1 MRVVRTFTWK
11 KNMNPKS
18 HTLFHFTKSAD
29 VLKLIMKNGFWPRYC
44 LEDVEWLGYD
54 GFDFI
59 AYPMVCFC
67 DIPLSRAQEHVKFY
81 GEYGIGLTKEWAESN
96 KITPILYVSSNNN
109 LKKTFR
115 KIVDN
120 TYYISD
126 DDKKEKAKQNV
137 RYLLA
142 HSKPTEGNMVVAGSV
157 VAKEFYQESEW
168 RYVPENAIIKD
179 YLKKT
184 EFDDDNILKSNN
196 ELTFQSSIIK
206 FTPKDVKY
214 IFVKSDSDIPEI
226 INFIQAELDGFPN
239 ADIKVLMS
247 RVTSLES
254 IQRDL

>member
-1 MRVVRTFTWK
+1 
-11 KNMNPKS
+11 MNPKS
-18 HTLFHFTKSAD
+18 HTLFRFTKSAD

>member
-1 MRVVRTFTWK
+1 
-11 KNMNPKS
+11 MNPKS

-29 VLKLIMKNGFWPRYC
+29 VLKLIIKNGFWPRYC
-44 LEDVEWLGYD
+44 LEDVAWLGYD

-67 DIPLSRAQEHVKFY
+67 DIPLSRAEEHVKFY

-109 LKKTFR
+109 LKKTFK

-120 TYYISD
+120 TSHISPE
-126 DDKKEKAKQNV
+126 DKKEQAIQNV

-142 HSKPTEGNMVVAGSV
+142 HSKPTEGNMVVAGNL

-168 RYVPENAIIKD
+168 RYVPKNAAIKD
-179 YLKKT
+179 YLRNP
-184 EFDDDNILKSNN
+184 EFNDEAILKGNN
-196 ELTFQSSIIK
+196 ELTLKHSSIK

-214 IFVKSDSDIPEI
+214 IFVKNDSDIPDI
-226 INFIQAELDGFPN
+226 INFIQAELDGYPN

>member
-1 MRVVRTFTWK
+1 M
-11 KNMNPKS
+11 
-18 HTLFHFTKSAD
+18 
-29 VLKLIMKNGFWPRYC
+29 
-44 LEDVEWLGYD
+44 
-54 GFDFI
+54 
-59 AYPMVCFC
+59 
-67 DIPLSRAQEHVKFY
+67 
-81 GEYGIGLTKEWAESN
+81 
-96 KITPILYVSSNNN
+96 
-109 LKKTFR
+109 
-115 KIVDN
+115 DN